1 MTGPEF
7 GARTFEARATSFTHH
22 LFIFSVSS
30 FSPLQ
35 RLIDQKE
42 CLNIPSSSNLNL
54 CFKDGSDISIIYT
67 VLACHHIV
75 KDGDL

>member
-1 MTGPEF
+1 MTGLKF
-7 GARTFEARATSFTHH
+7 GPRIFETRANSFSHH
-22 LFIFSVSS
+22 LFISS
-30 FSPLQ
+30 FGSFPPSQ